1 MDDSITL
8 SGIVR
13 RPDRRQQ
20 RTRTALLV
28 AFRELMLVER
38 YDRIDVAGVCERANV
53 GRSTFYAHFPGK
65 DALLA
70 ASMQPLLATLATV
83 AAEGDSPALLPLLMH
98 FWDQRRHG
106 RVVFAPPLRAVL
118 ERQLVEVI
126 EARLG
131 ASDRLAALQIAAA
144 QLAILDA
151 WMTGAVS
158 ATPADVAARVA
169 ATARLVSV
177 P

>member
-1 MDDSITL
+1 M
-8 SGIVR
+8 
-13 RPDRRQQ
+13 
-20 RTRTALLV
+20 LV
-28 AFRELMLVER
+28 AFRELMFVER
-38 YDRIDVAGVCERANV
+38 YDRIDVAAICARANV
-53 GRSTFYAHFPGK
+53 GRSTFYAHFAGK

-83 AAEGDSPALLPLLMH
+83 AVDGDNPELLALLVH
-98 FWDQRRHG
+98 FWEQRRHG

-118 ERQLVEVI
+118 ERQLVEAVH
-126 EARLG
+126 ARLG
-131 ASDRLAALQIAAA
+131 QPDLLAALQIAAA

-158 ATPADVAARVA
+158 ASPAVMAARIA
-169 ATARLVSV
+169 ATSRLARL